1 MSLILIPAALALRR
15 RPPPPLCSHVCP
27 RAAQDGRPD
36 RLIDSRL
43 GQFEQPVDNA
53 SADAAN
59 SGILARMSFDS
70 SSPFLVGDAIAAGTS
85 RASLRTLRWDRS
97 IYGVRAPSTPERTLL
112 DTCRMFAARLPA
124 DAFFSHA
131 TAARLIGMPLPLRAQ
146 TSPTLDIAVPAP
158 ARAPHA
164 RGIRGHELAV
174 QSGDVTSSRG
184 IRHTSPSRTWCDLAS
199 VLGLLDLVAAGDHLI
214 HWRLPLVDH
223 EELTVRSREF
233 VGRRG
238 MSKIRQALPLL
249 DARAESPPESMLRVL
264 LSLHGLPSPRINHT
278 IVDTETGK
286 AARPDFIFSEQRL
299 ILEYQGDYHR
309 TKSQWRKDMT
319 RRTRLEGDGWRVME
333 INWDDLMDP
342 GELASRIRR
351 QLSR

>member
-1 MSLILIPAALALRR
+1 M
-15 RPPPPLCSHVCP
+15 
-27 RAAQDGRPD
+27 
-36 RLIDSRL
+36 
-43 GQFEQPVDNA
+43 DNA
-53 SADAAN
+53 SANAID
-59 SGILARMSFDS
+59 SGILASMNFDG

-85 RASLRTLRWDRS
+85 RASLRTLSWDRS
-97 IYGVRAPSTPERTLL
+97 IYGVRAPNTVERTLL

-124 DAFFSHA
+124 DAFFSHS

-146 TSPTLDIAVPAP
+146 KSSILDVAVPAP

-164 RGIRGHELAV
+164 RGLRGHELAV
-174 QSGDVTSSRG
+174 QSRDVVSSRG

-199 VLGLLDLVAAGDHLI
+199 VLGLLDLVAAGEHLI

-223 EELTVRSREF
+223 EELTARSREF

-249 DARAESPPESMLRVL
+249 DGRAESPPESMLRVI
-264 LSLHGLPSPRINHT
+264 LSLHGLPRPDINHS

-286 AARPDFIFSEQRL
+286 AVRPDFIFAEQKV

-309 TKSQWRKDMT
+309 TKAQWRKDMT
-319 RRTRLEGDGWRVME
+319 RRTRLEVDGWRVME
-333 INWDDLMDP
+333 INWDDLMNP
-342 GELASRIRR
+342 EELVSRIRR